1 MCVYIY
7 AKYIYIYT
15 KFTHT
20 LINLVLT
27 TTKIGIITIPILQ
40 MTKVDVICKGFWGGR
55 QAL

>member
-40 MTKVDVICKGFWGGR
+40 MTKVDVICKGF
-55 QAL
+55 